1 MGRARKIIPLLCLC
15 IAVVFGAFA
24 TRILSGDMP
33 GDVAGNAI
41 AGGLAVLSLGIC
53 VGAIVVA
60 ALIAVWPYPGLRLA
74 LLVLLALAGL
84 AVTVWVN
91 TDGLRTLPFG

>member
-1 MGRARKIIPLLCLC
+1 MGRARKITLILCLC

-53 VGAIVVA
+53 IGAMVVA
-60 ALIAVWPYPGLRLA
+60 ALVAVWSQPELRLCLVV
-74 LLVLLALAGL
+74 LLVLAGL
-84 AVTVWVN
+84 VITIWVN
-91 TDGLRTLPFG
+91 TDGLRILPFG